1 MSLKRWS
8 VLTILVAAC
17 LLLPPSTALADPV
30 LGQVDT
36 FEDGTTQ
43 NWVVNLLGMGSH
55 PAPPTNVPTGG
66 PAGVDDNYL
75 RLTSVGGG
83 GSGSR
88 LAVLNLAQWTG
99 NYLASGVNAITMD
112 VNNMGATDLSL
123 RLLFENPMGGPPTD
137 AAITALVFLP
147 SGSGWRSVT
156 FLVGPNDLTALS
168 GSVTTVLANTTAL
181 RIYHSPAAAFP
192 GPPVEAQLDVDN
204 IRAAAVPEPAT
215 MLLLGSGLA
224 AVGAAVRKRSK
235 KGSKS

>member
-1 MSLKRWS
+1 MKLRH
-8 VLTILVAAC
+8 TIIPMIATC
-17 LLLPPSTALADPV
+17 LLLSANALADPV
-30 LGQVDT
+30 VGQVDT

-55 PAPPTNVPTGG
+55 PAPPTNVPAAGPTG
-66 PAGVDDNYL
+66 ADDNYL

-83 GSGSR
+83 GAGSR

-112 VNNMGATDLSL
+112 VNNLGTTDLSL

-137 AAITALVFLP
+137 EAITAALFLP
-147 SGSGWRSVT
+147 AGSGWRSVT
-156 FLVGPNDLTALS
+156 FLVGPNDLTALA

-192 GPPVEAQLDVDN
+192 GPAVEAQLGVDN
-204 IRAAAVPEPAT
+204 IGAAAVPEPTT
-215 MLLLGSGLA
+215 MLLLGTGLA
-224 AVGAAVRKRSK
+224 GIGGMTRKRRQAK
-235 KGSKS
+235 DQ